1 VWVGSAG
8 GMSMVFVVEG
18 VADAE
23 TETERELNDSLRR
36 GRGGALEKLGERPS
50 KPIRGALSY
59 NSGLLFEGSRN
70 R

>member
-1 VWVGSAG
+1 
-8 GMSMVFVVEG
+8 MVFVVEG

-23 TETERELNDSLRR
+23 TETERELNDSLRG
-36 GRGGALEKLGERPS
+36 GRVALEKLGEGPS

-59 NSGLLFEGSRN
+59 DSGLLFGGSSN